1 MIGGDMI
8 ETKEETIKRLKF
20 CRDCIDRHYKVGAE
34 EYDRLDK
41 IIEELEKEE
50 TNNEQKDV

>member
-1 MIGGDMI
+1 MI
-8 ETKEETIKRLKF
+8 ETKEKTIERLKF

-50 TNNEQKDV
+50 TNNEQDKKK